1 MSLEHISADSQM
13 NELIDSIEAMMESAL
28 VTDSNKDGL
37 ADPEIAKQVDRLT
50 RQLGQHACGSDRPIN
65 GS

>member
-1 MSLEHISADSQM
+1 MSLEYISADTQISK
-13 NELIDSIEAMMESAL
+13 LTDSIEAMMESAQ
-28 VTDSNKDGL
+28 VTDSNKHGL